1 MKYWPDINAKPPIE
15 HNHSLIEAGASG
27 AISGVIG
34 RYSGRQENA
43 QVCGAGWKPIGYRGS
58 IPRRRPPAPGTLIRG
73 PSSTLPSGGTYWTW
87 IITSS
92 PTGIIRVSKRC
103 SRLVRKSPAVVL
115 SSLHDRSQGTQTALD
130 ALPVPRGAGSEPRY
144 FFWNETTS
152 RRAVVGIAERTL
164 AAVFKKS
171 KVPSA
176 HAHRFRHTL
185 ATRLLGMGGT
195 EQEVRISWV
204 TVLRLC
210 GSTTRSGHRRDSNA
224 SMI

>member
-43 QVCGAGWKPIGYRGS
+43 QVSGAGWKPIGYRGS

-92 PTGIIRVSKRC
+92 PTRIIPVSQP
-103 SRLVRKSPAVVL
+103 SRPFVTNTPPLVL
-115 SSLHDRSQGTQTALD
+115 
-130 ALPVPRGAGSEPRY
+130 
-144 FFWNETTS
+144 
-152 RRAVVGIAERTL
+152 
-164 AAVFKKS
+164 
-171 KVPSA
+171 
-176 HAHRFRHTL
+176 
-185 ATRLLGMGGT
+185 
-195 EQEVRISWV
+195 
-204 TVLRLC
+204 
-210 GSTTRSGHRRDSNA
+210 
-224 SMI
+224 